1 MRKFAVLLAA
11 AATMLAQTG
20 AVKSKD
26 DVRINQIQIIGSHNS
41 YHVGLTPGVK
51 ALLAAKNPKSLRG
64 LDYEHKPIP
73 TQLDAGV
80 RQLEIDIFADSKGGL
95 YSHPAAA
102 KVIEGMGFPPE
113 PYNTDGQM
121 DKPGFKVMHV
131 QDIDQHSSCITLREC
146 ISTVLTWSNAH
157 PNHVPIFILLE
168 CKAGKP
174 HADLPGAV
182 TPEPFT
188 PAVFDELDAE
198 LRSIVPANKLIT
210 PDMVRGSYA
219 TMPEAIA
226 HNGWPTL
233 KQARGK
239 ILFLLDNRAL
249 TSTYVEGHPAD
260 KGRLIFPNGVPGA
273 PETAF
278 TEENNGAEE
287 RLNELT
293 KQGVLVRTRSD
304 ADTEQART
312 NDTSVRD
319 KALRSGAQIISTDY
333 FASEPA
339 KYDGHYV
346 VTLPGNVV
354 ARCNPI
360 DAPKGCPAGDLE
372 R

>member
-1 MRKFAVLLAA
+1 MRKFALLLGAA
-11 AATMLAQTG
+11 AMMLAQG
-20 AVKSKD
+20 KN

-80 RQLEIDIFADSKGGL
+80 RQLEIDIYADSKGGL

-146 ISTVLTWSNAH
+146 INTVLTWSNAH

-168 CKAGKP
+168 GKYGKP

-210 PDMVRGSYA
+210 PDMVRGNHA

-226 HNGWPTL
+226 DNGWPTL

-249 TSTYVEGHPAD
+249 TPVYVEGHPAL
-260 KGRLIFPNGVPGA
+260 KGRVIFPNAVPGT
-273 PETAF
+273 PEAAF
-278 TEENNGAEE
+278 TEENSGTEE
-287 RLNELT
+287 HMNELA
-293 KQGVLVRTRSD
+293 KQGMLVRTRAD

-319 KALRSGAQIISTDY
+319 KDFRSGAQIISTDY

-339 KYDGHYV
+339 KWPGHFV
-346 VTLPGNVV
+346 VALPDNVV

-360 DAPKGCPAGDLE
+360 NAPAGCPKGDLE
-372 R
+372 K

>member
-11 AATMLAQTG
+11 AATLMAQ
-20 AVKSKD
+20 SKNEL
-26 DVRINQIQIIGSHNS
+26 RINQIQIIGSHNS

-64 LDYEHKPIP
+64 LDYDHQPIP

-80 RQLEIDIFADSKGGL
+80 RQLEIDIYADSKGGL

-102 KVIEGMGFPPE
+102 KVIEGMGFAPE

-146 ISTVLTWSNAH
+146 INTVLTWSNAH
-157 PNHVPIFILLE
+157 PNHIPIFILLE
-168 CKAGKP
+168 GKAGKP

-210 PDMVRGSYA
+210 PDQVRGKHA
-219 TMPEAIA
+219 TLPEATA
-226 HNGWPTL
+226 DNGWPTL

-239 ILFLLDNRAL
+239 LVFLLDNRAL
-249 TSTYVEGHPAD
+249 TSIYVEGHPAD
-260 KGRLIFPNGVPGA
+260 KGRVIFPNGVVGN

-278 TEENNGAEE
+278 TEENFGAEE
-287 RLNELT
+287 RLNELA

-312 NDTSVRD
+312 NDTSLRD
-319 KALRSGAQIISTDY
+319 KDLRSGAQIISTDY

-339 KYDGHYV
+339 KYDGHFV

-360 DAPKGCPAGDLE
+360 NAPRGCPAGDLE
-372 R
+372 K